1 MILAPV
7 LYFLN
12 LALPLTS
19 PFGSS
24 NSEMRATDVAVTAG
38 CLMIRLWAGDGTA
51 G

>member
-7 LYFLN
+7 LYFLS
-12 LALPLTS
+12 LALPLIC

-24 NSEMRATDVAVTAG
+24 NSEMRAADVPVAG